1 MSTLREEL
9 EAYLVLRRALGF
21 QLVELERQVG
31 LFITWLEA
39 KGQEQ
44 TFTIEEVLAWA
55 RLNPEAH
62 PSWWA
67 TRLSLVRQFA
77 AYLHA
82 NGVSV
87 PVIPTGLLQ
96 SRKPRAVPYI
106 YSQQD
111 LDALLSACSKV
122 FSEQLTAR
130 TVYLIIGLLAA
141 TGLRIGEVLNLLVDE
156 INAADQVLVVNPGK
170 SEQRLVPIDQTTV
183 TELQE
188 YLALPARRATLP
200 DHHGP
205 VFVSSKGTG
214 LVYNSFYPRFKQ
226 VRQAAGLKPR
236 GRARPRIHDLRHSFA
251 TLHLCAPY
259 AHDGDPERVLTL
271 LATYLGHSDPAHT
284 YWYLSATSELMS
296 QAAKMLDTAP
306 REGEL
311 P

>member
-9 EAYLVLRRALGF
+9 DAYLVLRRSLGY

-44 TFTIEEVLAWA
+44 TFTVEDVLVWA

-67 TRLSLVRQFA
+67 TRLSLVRQFS

-82 NGVSV
+82 NGAPV

-96 SRKPRAVPYI
+96 AKNPRAVPYI

-111 LDALLSACSKV
+111 LDAMLAACSEV
-122 FSEQLTAR
+122 FSDQLTER
-130 TVYLIIGLLAA
+130 NVYLIIGLLAA
-141 TGLRIGEVLNLLVDE
+141 TGLRVGEALNLLVDD
-156 INAADQVLVVNPGK
+156 IKVADQVLVVNPGK
-170 SEQRLVPIDQTTV
+170 SEQRLVPIDHSTV
-183 TELQE
+183 AQLQA
-188 YLALPARRATLP
+188 YLALPARRATQP
-200 DHHGP
+200 DPHGP

-214 LVYNSFYPRFKQ
+214 LSYNAFYPRFKR
-226 VRQAAGLKPR
+226 VREAAGLKPR

-251 TLHLCAPY
+251 TLHLCAAY
-259 AHDGDPERVLTL
+259 AHEGDPERVLTL

-296 QAAKMLDTAP
+296 QAAKMLDASAL
-306 REGEL
+306 EGEL
-311 P
+311 S